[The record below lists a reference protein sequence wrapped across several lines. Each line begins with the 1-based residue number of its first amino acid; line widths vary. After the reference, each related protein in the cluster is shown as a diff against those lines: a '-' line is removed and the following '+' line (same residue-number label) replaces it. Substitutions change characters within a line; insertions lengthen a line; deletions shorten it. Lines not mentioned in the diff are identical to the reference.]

1 MPFLGSMLNKM
12 IGNETVG
19 DIYMKR
25 KEAYKELLNL
35 DKEAKLLEEDRKS
48 LEALLRSG
56 FLSEEDKKVVAKD
69 F

>member
-12 IGNETVG
+12 IGNETAG

-25 KEAYKELLNL
+25 KEAYKELLQL